1 MARGIH
7 CCPKSCLFL
16 LPHHRLYT
24 VQNMCIY
31 TQTDCIWITV
41 KHFYTDRSGAKCW
54 LDIYRW
60 GAGLAVLGQYWTLGQ
75 NVLLSAFEQEAAAA
89 LLLPCFVTYCISW
102 GGLYWRYNTVIIL
115 QTNYIIIIGTCINN
129 IAVIDNNYGRLQ
141 DLILLFKIPGPRT
154 TKDNHW
160 PLGW

>member
-1 MARGIH
+1 MQRRTASTPGTVPWCSQCGHQGRIPEDTNSGLPTYGIRKDSLRTRH
-7 CCPKSCLFL
+7 SLLSEILFL

-60 GAGLAVLGQYWTLGQ
+60 GAGLVVLGQYWTLGQ

-102 GGLYWRYNTVIIL
+102 GGLY
-115 QTNYIIIIGTCINN
+115 
-129 IAVIDNNYGRLQ
+129 
-141 DLILLFKIPGPRT
+141 
-154 TKDNHW
+154 
-160 PLGW
+160 